1 MMLQESS
8 SMGLDL
14 KTISS
19 GLVQVAGKEDLN
31 CIKELKKWEKCI
43 LQFKQTLVIFCYI
56 FNLNI

>member
-31 CIKELKKWEKCI
+31 CK
-43 LQFKQTLVIFCYI
+43 
-56 FNLNI
+56 

>member
-1 MMLQESS
+1 MRDESS

-31 CIKELKKWEKCI
+31 CK
-43 LQFKQTLVIFCYI
+43 
-56 FNLNI
+56 